1 MTWFRCGGGG
11 SGIPAALK
19 NRMNAVLNKKFG
31 TAVDYPAEG
40 WPDDVNLL
48 GELEEKTAAA
58 ASICTFDDGADDV
71 PTKSLVVTIPPT
83 LSGVSSVT
91 ETQTGK
97 NLLDMTVYDGGSYN
111 PAVGTAITLSLS
123 ASQFTKTSNAYS
135 IDTTTSWKTFS
146 VRMPVKSGATYYRKF
161 TMSASGT
168 NLGSSE
174 YYLDAD
180 NKVIGSVSNNTDN
193 PHTKTGTL
201 SIPSGAVWFVITF
214 TNRSTATNTLTI
226 TEPQIEVG
234 STAHAYEPYT
244 TPTQY
249 TASLGRTI
257 YGGQADIVNGTGK
270 DNRLKYELDETD
282 TWGAYGGTTHSF
294 WHNVATGE
302 DRPIKQTEV
311 TTSICNELAYS
322 SNTPA
327 TAPDFSFCIQGG
339 QRIVVTADS
348 TIDTVDKFKTWLSS
362 HNLVFVCPATTPTDF
377 TFDGQEIPTRLGVNN
392 FWSDSGDTEVTYRGQ
407 GTLTPITPT
416 LITKTITANG
426 SYQAADDQADG
437 YSEVVV
443 NVSGGSCERLFY
455 ARCYDNYQ
463 VEIPTISSLVQGTNY
478 SSYVSY
484 DTTTKKFTALQDFT
498 AVIIGWVY
506 TYQTY
511 EASYSQG
518 AFVVNNKRL
527 STYTATGKSQGSTG
541 GAYMVYNLKQG
552 DTFYPYTPSTD
563 GYPRQ
568 NCKVYLVS
576 DLNDDIYTFA
586 DENA

>member
-31 TAVDYPAEG
+31 TAVDYPPNG

-48 GELEEKTAAA
+48 GELKEKTAAS
-58 ASICTFDDGADDV
+58 ASVCSFDDGADDV

-83 LSGVSSVT
+83 LSGVSSLT
-91 ETQTGK
+91 ETQTGR
-97 NLLDMTVYDGGSYN
+97 NLVDFNSHLESSYSGLTISGGADGSISFSGTPSRTWAHLTTDFDIDLPVGSYIIGRSGSSASY
-111 PAVGTAITLSLS
+111 AVYIAVRYEDGTTENISMALTNSKTFTTTKKINRIRLDISSLS
-123 ASQFTKTSNAYS
+123 TSVTYNE
-135 IDTTTSWKTFS
+135 TF
-146 VRMPVKSGATYYRKF
+146 
-161 TMSASGT
+161 
-168 NLGSSE
+168 
-174 YYLDAD
+174 
-180 NKVIGSVSNNTDN
+180 
-193 PHTKTGTL
+193 
-201 SIPSGAVWFVITF
+201 FVMLE
-214 TNRSTATNTLTI
+214 N
-226 TEPQIEVG
+226 G
-234 STAHAYEPYT
+234 STAHTYEPYT

-270 DNRLKYELDETD
+270 DTHKGYTLDNLTWSGGIVGGADWCWYVDLSADGLKLPANSAIFSGICDNYTPIRYNGVATNQNTIALRSNGFLYVNNGSETTQPTGKVTIELD
-282 TWGAYGGTTHSF
+282 
-294 WHNVATGE
+294 
-302 DRPIKQTEV
+302 
-311 TTSICNELAYS
+311 
-322 SNTPA
+322 
-327 TAPDFSFCIQGG
+327 
-339 QRIVVTADS
+339 
-348 TIDTVDKFKTWLSS
+348 
-362 HNLVFVCPATTPTDF
+362 TPTDF
-377 TFDGQEIPTRLGVNN
+377 TFTGQEVPTRLGVNN

-426 SYQAADDQADG
+426 SYQADDDQADG